1 MTTLLYKITYAQKT
15 IIHSLIA
22 AVVLLIVGYLYTVNS
37 AAFNAAAHERMSDR
51 IAEMQSRI
59 GELEL
64 SFIEK
69 NATIDRN
76 LASDFNLVKAD
87 ESAKTFVARNQT
99 SKLSFNE

>member
-1 MTTLLYKITYAQKT
+1 MTTLLYKITHAQKT
-15 IIHSLIA
+15 IVHSLIA
-22 AVVLLIVGYLYTVNS
+22 LAVLFVVVYLYLVNS
-37 AAFNAAAHERMSDR
+37 AAFNAAAQERMSDR

-69 NATIDRN
+69 NATIDKS
-76 LASDFNLVKAD
+76 LASDFGLVKAD
-87 ESAKTFVARNQT
+87 ESAKIFVARNQA

>member
-15 IIHSLIA
+15 IVHTLIA
-22 AVVLLIVGYLYTVNS
+22 VAVLLVIGYLYTVNS

-76 LASDFNLVKAD
+76 LASNFGLVQAD
-87 ESAKTFVARNQT
+87 ESAKIFVARNSDT
-99 SKLSFNE
+99 KLSFNE